1 MKRVGRWKSAVAWA
15 AATGTMAPQ
24 GAIAQTTGSAEAPA
38 TATASAS
45 ALHAATADVVLEAN
59 GTFHGQAVT
68 AQGAPA
74 AGVAVAIEQA
84 AFRVDT
90 VTGPDGKFTASLPR
104 GGVYQVKTGMAV
116 QACRVWAAGT
126 APPRAASGLLL
137 VQDGQF
143 ALGQHCGT
151 PVAATVAGARSA
163 LSHPLVFGGIVAAA
177 IAIPVALHNSDDDP
191 AS

>member
-15 AATGTMAPQ
+15 AATGTLAPQ
-24 GAIAQTTGSAEAPA
+24 GAIAQTTVPAAAP
-38 TATASAS
+38 ASAS
-45 ALHAATADVVLEAN
+45 GLQAQAADVVLEPN

-74 AGVAVAIEQA
+74 AGVAVAIEQG

-90 VTGPDGKFTASLPR
+90 VSGADGKFTASLPR
-104 GGVYQVKTGMAV
+104 GGVYRVKAGAAV
-116 QACRVWAAGT
+116 QTCRVWAAGT

-137 VQDGQF
+137 VPDGQF

-177 IAIPVALHNSDDDP
+177 IAIPVAIHNSDDDP